1 MTPTSRS
8 DNVSVRWTGFI
19 FPPTSESYTISI
31 RNDDSIVLNIGTNT
45 KTLSNGSASFAWQLT
60 NDMTTFETTFIEF
73 SGYANYHINW
83 STATLPDEAI
93 PASVFWHYVGRL
105 NDSVYEAEV
114 VPDEIIS
121 VIDYHPETIEKQAY
135 TVILDSERQDGNAH
149 DNPADSY
156 EIEFT
161 CKDDGGVDEIVS
173 TATYVTNG
181 RFEATFYP

>member
-1 MTPTSRS
+1 
-8 DNVSVRWTGFI
+8 
-19 FPPTSESYTISI
+19 
-31 RNDDSIVLNIGTNT
+31 
-45 KTLSNGSASFAWQLT
+45 
-60 NDMTTFETTFIEF
+60 MTTFETTFIEGGGF
-73 SGYANYHINW
+73 AYYHINW
-83 STATLPDEAI
+83 STTTLPDEAI